1 MTYQRAL
8 KLCSELVKNNR
19 KVQELL
25 DEILDNAVNPEVL
38 DNREDWPE
46 VKKTVELFAYTGIVL
61 EPHRRRRAEDAWN
74 APTASS
80 NRSDLSKGTPGSAS
94 R

>member
-46 VKKTVELFAYTGIVL
+46 VRKTVELFAYTGIVL
-61 EPHRRRRAEDAWN
+61 EPHCRRRAEDAWK
-74 APTASS
+74 APTSSS
-80 NRSDLSKGTPGSAS
+80 NRSDLSKETPGSAS